1 MSRAVWKGAISFG
14 LIHVPVSLHPASTDS
29 RVDFDWLDART
40 LDPVGYKRVNKR
52 TGREIS
58 SERIVKG
65 VKQKN
70 GEYVVLSDE
79 EIRAA
84 YPKTTQTIELEGF
97 VPATDISFVFI
108 DRPYYLA
115 PEGKGTGKVYAL
127 LREAMS
133 SSSLVAIGSLV
144 MHNKQHLVTV
154 LPAGPALML
163 GTLRWSADL
172 RSADDLDLPPATASA
187 NNLSAA
193 EVKMANRLISQMT
206 MAWRPED
213 YSDRFNDAIRTL
225 VQRKARAGEGRTVKP
240 LEDAPVAAA
249 DNVVDLTALLKQSL
263 KGSRSA
269 LPASQPKARKATRTR
284 SSKSRSKK
292 AAAA

>member
-263 KGSRSA
+263 KGGRSA
-269 LPASQPKARKATRTR
+269 SSAPQPKAPKPTR
-284 SSKSRSKK
+284 SGSPKSRSKK